1 MATPRKRKD
10 SNPDLRR
17 QTQLPNPAI
26 EQIEAQIYALLEP
39 SSFKPL
45 RDSPGLDNK
54 NLRDRKLTLPVMMAV
69 VVSLVYRQI
78 AGLSEAIRLLATE
91 GLMWVEPMLVSKQA
105 LSQRLKK
112 IPAKLFAQVFEQVI
126 EKIRATP
133 QANRISQQW
142 QQVHQTFGAV
152 WIADGSTLEELRKK
166 LKALSDQTT
175 VLAGKMM
182 MVVEAF
188 TNVPVSICYTEDS
201 KANDKIFHE
210 QLLEQLPI
218 GGLLIFDLGFF
229 KFGWFDQ
236 FTQQQ
241 KFFVTRLREKTSYQV
256 VRCLS
261 TGVYY
266 RDEIIDM
273 GQYRSNPC
281 EYTVRLVSVL
291 WGSSWY
297 YYLTNVLDPQL
308 LSAQQV
314 CQLYRCRWR
323 IEDAFELTKR
333 LLGLAY
339 IWVGDRNGVQI
350 QIFATVIFYTVLNHL
365 SSQVA
370 FALSEPLERISVEM
384 VFRSL
389 YYFAMAVLRGETD
402 DVVDYLVSHY
412 KLFGLLKAERERHR
426 LIHSRS
432 ALVWADAP

>member
-91 GLMWVEPMLVSKQA
+91 GLMWVEPILVSKQA

-188 TNVPVSICYTEDS
+188 TNVPVSIWYTEDS

-281 EYTVRLVSVL
+281 EYPVRLVSVL